1 MQPIY
6 RYQGKHLECLMRSS
20 CGEFKQNRQS
30 GFTLIELMIVIAIVG
45 ILASIAM
52 PSYRNY
58 VQKAD
63 LTKAVTLG
71 SALADKAIAF
81 YNVNGRWP
89 AESEME
95 GVVGTADRND
105 FANGDNIISAFVTN
119 RRGVGQAYI
128 SLTAASIGDTTNR
141 WIGMTLTETGG
152 MITKDWCDPSMPEV
166 GTYPG

>member
-1 MQPIY
+1 MNNCH
-6 RYQGKHLECLMRSS
+6 GKFARP
-20 CGEFKQNRQS
+20 RQS
-30 GFTLIELMIVIAIVG
+30 GFTLIELMIVIAIIG
-45 ILASIAM
+45 ILASIAV

-71 SALADKAIAF
+71 SSLADKAIEF
-81 YNVNGRWP
+81 YNINGRWP

-95 GVVGTADRND
+95 SVVGTADRND

-128 SLTAASIGDTTNR
+128 LLTAASIGDSSNR
-141 WIGMTLTETGG
+141 WIGLTLSDSGS
-152 MITKDWCDPSMPEV
+152 MISKDWCDATMPEV
-166 GTYPG
+166 GTYPDTLASMLDC